1 MNSLRIALITLPLNR
16 KTASTMA
23 LSCYF
28 SFLFAYRPIGH
39 MRDPHSGV
47 GTLAVADWWFGTAG
61 AFLGVTAAAA
71 APATTTDR
79 AKMRITCFIVGNPL
93 AI

>member
-1 MNSLRIALITLPLNR
+1 M
-16 KTASTMA
+16 
-23 LSCYF
+23 
-28 SFLFAYRPIGH
+28 
-39 MRDPHSGV
+39 
-47 GTLAVADWWFGTAG
+47 LAVADWWLGTAG

-79 AKMRITCFIVGNPL
+79 AKMRIACFIVGNPL

>member
-1 MNSLRIALITLPLNR
+1 MLAL
-16 KTASTMA
+16 
-23 LSCYF
+23 
-28 SFLFAYRPIGH
+28 
-39 MRDPHSGV
+39 
-47 GTLAVADWWFGTAG
+47 ADWWLVTMG
-61 AFLGVTAAAA
+61 AVLGVTAAAA